1 MPRPTPAQFAYG
13 SVTVI
18 CSTLAMLLL
27 SRAPSG
33 PGVAVI
39 AVAALV
45 LGVVVALTAPRAS
58 FARRA
63 ARTGAGVAQADPTPA
78 RSATAASRVHARH
91 DVAASATSVR
101 AARSAH
107 RVAEP
112 SLRP

>member
-39 AVAALV
+39 AVVALV
-45 LGVVVALTAPRAS
+45 LGVLVALTAPGTS
-58 FARRA
+58 KARRVRTA
-63 ARTGAGVAQADPTPA
+63 SGARQAPAHTPA
-78 RSATAASRVHARH
+78 VTARSRVHARH
-91 DVAASATSVR
+91 EAAASAVAGRPAQS
-101 AARSAH
+101 AR

-112 SLRP
+112 SLRH